1 MTTYGF
7 TLQLAGV
14 TYETFE
20 GFSEALY
27 GEANDCTASFRS
39 GVAYAGFDRDALGLV
54 EAVSSAV
61 ASVRRA
67 DPSVT
72 VVGIELDDG
81 RQLDDLLGLTV
92 PEPAAAAGGK

>member
-14 TYETFE
+14 AYDGFE
-20 GFSEALY
+20 EFSEAIY

-39 GVAYAGFDRDALGLV
+39 GVAYAGFDRDAHSLI

-61 ASVRRA
+61 ASVGRA
-67 DPSVT
+67 DPKVT

-81 RQLDDLLGLTV
+81 RSLNDLLGAIVT
-92 PEPAAAAGGK
+92 EPAGAAGGK